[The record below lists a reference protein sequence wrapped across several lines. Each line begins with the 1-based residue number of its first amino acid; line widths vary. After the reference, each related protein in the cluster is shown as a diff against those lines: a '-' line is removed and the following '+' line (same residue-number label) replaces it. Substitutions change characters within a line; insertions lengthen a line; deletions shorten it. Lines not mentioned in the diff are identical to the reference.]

1 MKKTILAAAAA
12 TALFAVPAIAQAQA
26 QVYGNIGYA
35 SVAVEDADVTLG
47 LIQGR
52 LGIQMTPNFAIEGE
66 AGFGISDDTIAGVDI
81 EMKYEVGAYIVGKAP
96 ISENFDIFARLGY
109 VSYEVEASAG
119 GVTATDSGSDA
130 AYGVGVQG
138 FFTPNDG
145 IRADWTSYAGD
156 ADVWSISYVRRF

>member
-12 TALFAVPAIAQAQA
+12 SALLAAPAIAQA

-35 SVAVEDADVTLG
+35 SVAVDEADVTVG

-52 LGIQMTPNFAIEGE
+52 LGAQINPYFAVEAE
-66 AGFGISDDTIAGVDI
+66 AGFGISDDTVSGVDV
-81 EMKYEVGAYIVGKAP
+81 EMKYELGAFVVGKIPAN
-96 ISENFDIFARLGY
+96 ENFDLFARVGY

-119 GVTATDSGSDA
+119 GFTAAGAGSDA

-138 FFTPNDG
+138 FFTANDG
-145 IRADWTSYAGD
+145 VRADWTSYGGD
-156 ADVWSISYVRRF
+156 ANVWSLSYVRRF